1 METVTWRS
9 WLKLDPTRAFV
20 YYFSSAGTL
29 GILPIVCFYYPHVY
43 YQIIAVAC
51 SPEDS
56 QFVHVSY
63 NGEELVCE
71 IEHYKQAAGEHVFTI
86 EVETSRYSASN
97 RNKYTFHRV
106 PDVPIQFKRF
116 LALDYPSRHQ
126 PDELDEEARILKHHY
141 GQNVMKIPETT
152 FMEILLRYL
161 LSPFYLFQYFSVS
174 VWIAEDYWTFALV
187 ILFITLIAIY
197 VTAQE
202 SLSNLES
209 LRALAGVHGD
219 VQRIKRAE
227 IELGNAVELVDDSIL
242 IPGERIMIT
251 DHMDIP
257 CDAILLTGKV
267 VVDESMLTG
276 ESVPVG
282 KVPIDLVGL
291 AGDENFVL
299 SQGTIMEDH
308 VRVQADTEVS
318 ISQRQQDEQ
327 QRRGKKG
334 SSATDSLV
342 HDHEIATKRA
352 GSVLFAGTKVKATF
366 GDECIAVVYR
376 TGYRSAKGS
385 LISSLLKPKND
396 FITFVSDA
404 MWVLLAM
411 VIFCTLLYV
420 LSGYILYVKDGASI
434 TEVVFWYFDA
444 LTCAVPSALI
454 ASLSIATT
462 VSIARLKSTNI
473 FVSDTSRVNY
483 AGVIN
488 AVCFDKT
495 GTLTDEALSFQGAL
509 LSSTVTNPATT
520 AKEATRPA
528 VTTLE
533 EHRSEDGPLPLLC
546 QEIMATCHG
555 LLLYGFHEGAQASA
569 VGDPLEMEL
578 LRASGWRLQPSTTVM
593 GRMVAFPPSATSSA
607 LPATVSESTG
617 YAILKHFEFS
627 PDRLRAA
634 SLVQDPRTNRV
645 RFFVKGSPET
655 VIQLCRPET
664 VPARIHDE
672 LLALARKG
680 LRVLALA
687 ARDFSADD
695 ESVEAILSR
704 TQGSCEDRDVVF
716 VGLVYLSNQLKDSAR
731 RTIAVLHDAK
741 IHTVMITGDHIF
753 TAIAVAEECGILSP
767 VTPAESMHTRSTAT
781 AAASAAAAAHGGGAP
796 IATKPSAPPSANP
809 RLFIVDHDP
818 AVGRVVVIDAIT
830 ERVVDGVSLSQLVY
844 LAAKTSLQEIK
855 LDAAVAVAG
864 ASNSFAGLSFASLSS
879 SLSASASAP
888 LVANESRVS
897 PMVQLAV
904 TGRGLTAV
912 RRAMPALFPSLIRY
926 AKVFARTKPME
937 KKLIVETLM
946 ASPEFD
952 DLGRLTTASTTT
964 VSSAS
969 DKSYAPS
976 STSRDT
982 HDETASL
989 LRDTASASSSAAGT
1003 AAASSTAPPRRLH
1016 SAQLTAQLS
1025 GEDLEILT
1033 TPMDV
1038 AFCGDGANDMIALRT
1053 ATVGVS
1059 LCDAQTSVAA
1069 PITSQR
1075 PTPFAVVEVIRE
1087 GRCSLITAY
1096 VLILFNIMYATI
1108 QLYFVNTGYFFGMQA
1123 SAWSYLVQDLFF
1135 GLVLGIVT
1143 SYTEPTSRLSSTM
1156 PPKRFLKMY
1165 PLFRL
1170 LANLLLFIGF
1180 QNVALYVT
1188 TRQSFYSYSE
1198 ADDPFGD
1205 SYGYPTAIGQHM
1217 ALGQIMIAS
1226 VVCSIG
1232 HPYRKAWYTN
1242 RYHVGALVVQCGWLL
1257 FQIFASDDW
1266 FLQHVLDIE
1275 PVPVYYGFV
1284 LLALLVLNA
1293 LVCAGVTELGD
1304 RWLLQRTNR
1313 RWFDLVQLTDIV
1325 EPPSSLSSSS
1335 VFESRGK

>member
-1 METVTWRS
+1 M
-9 WLKLDPTRAFV
+9 
-20 YYFSSAGTL
+20 
-29 GILPIVCFYYPHVY
+29 
-43 YQIIAVAC
+43 
-51 SPEDS
+51 
-56 QFVHVSY
+56 
-63 NGEELVCE
+63 
-71 IEHYKQAAGEHVFTI
+71 
-86 EVETSRYSASN
+86 
-97 RNKYTFHRV
+97 
-106 PDVPIQFKRF
+106 
-116 LALDYPSRHQ
+116 
-126 PDELDEEARILKHHY
+126 
-141 GQNVMKIPETT
+141 
-152 FMEILLRYL
+152 
-161 LSPFYLFQYFSVS
+161 
-174 VWIAEDYWTFALV
+174 
-187 ILFITLIAIY
+187 
-197 VTAQE
+197 
-202 SLSNLES
+202 
-209 LRALAGVHGD
+209 
-219 VQRIKRAE
+219 
-227 IELGNAVELVDDSIL
+227 ELVDDSIL

-308 VRVQADTEVS
+308 VRAQADTEVS
-318 ISQRQQDEQ
+318 ISARQQDEQ
-327 QRRGKKG
+327 QRGKRG
-334 SSATDSLV
+334 SSTTDNMV

-352 GSVLFAGTKVKATF
+352 GSVLFSGTKVKATF

-509 LSSTVTNPATT
+509 LSSTVTSPATT
-520 AKEATRPA
+520 KGTAHPA
-528 VTTLE
+528 TLE
-533 EHRSEDGPLPLLC
+533 EHRPEDGPLPLLC

-555 LLLYGFHEGAQASA
+555 LLLYGFQEGAQASA

-578 LRASGWRLQPSTTVM
+578 LRASGWRLQTSSTVM
-593 GRMVAFPPSATSSA
+593 GRMVAFPPTSTTSA

-617 YAILKHFEFS
+617 YAIVKHFEFS

-634 SLVQDPRTNRV
+634 SLVQDPVTNRV

-655 VIQLCRPET
+655 VIQLCRPKT
-664 VPARIHDE
+664 VPASIHDE

-687 ARDFSADD
+687 ARDFSAD
-695 ESVEAILSR
+695 ESVESILSR
-704 TQGSCEDRDVVF
+704 TQSSCEEADVVF
-716 VGLVYLSNQLKDSAR
+716 VGLVYLSNQLKDSSR

-767 VTPAESMHTRSTAT
+767 VTPAESMHTRSGT
-781 AAASAAAAAHGGGAP
+781 AAAAQRGSEA
-796 IATKPSAPPSANP
+796 IASSSSTNNH

-818 AVGRVVVIDAIT
+818 VVGRVVVIDAIT
-830 ERVVDGVSLSQLVY
+830 ERIVDDVSLSQLVY
-844 LAAKTSLQEIK
+844 LAAKTYLQEIQ
-855 LDAAVAVAG
+855 LDTAAG
-864 ASNSFAGLSFASLSS
+864 ASTSFAGLSFASLSS
-879 SLSASASAP
+879 SLSASLSASSASAP

-964 VSSAS
+964 ISARPS
-969 DKSYAPS
+969 GSGGGSGKSFAPS
-976 STSRDT
+976 ASRDT

-989 LRDTASASSSAAGT
+989 LRDTPSAA
-1003 AAASSTAPPRRLH
+1003 APSSPSSTTSPSPRRLH
-1016 SAQLTAQLS
+1016 SAQLTAQLAS
-1025 GEDLEILT
+1025 EDLEILT

-1123 SAWSYLVQDLFF
+1123 SAWSYLVQDLFY

-1165 PLFRL
+1165 LLFRL

-1180 QNVALYVT
+1180 QNLALYVT
-1188 TRQSFYSYSE
+1188 TRQNFYSYSE
-1198 ADDPFGD
+1198 ADDPFSD

-1226 VVCSIG
+1226 VMCSIG

-1242 RYHVGALVVQCGWLL
+1242 RYHVGALVLQFGWLL
-1257 FQIFASDDW
+1257 FQIFAADDW
-1266 FLQHVLDIE
+1266 FLQNVLDIE

-1284 LLALLVLNA
+1284 LLALLALNA

-1325 EPPSSLSSSS
+1325 APPSSSTA
-1335 VFESRGK
+1335 FDSRGK